1 MIPEVWQDLKKK
13 ARLEEIELWK
23 TEGPRRQKA
32 RDKRAA
38 EAKRPNFI
46 DVRLTDKKNYEEVMS
61 KARKDFAAEEAP
73 PMALV
78 EEMGQT
84 SDMRS
89 RNAARRRKKTIT
101 RTSKTI
107 SACREQSQGKL

>member
-1 MIPEVWQDLKKK
+1 MGGRETKKQATTRPDSVIPEVWQDFKKK

-46 DVRLTDKKNYEEVMS
+46 EIPLTE
-61 KARKDFAAEEAP
+61 R
-73 PMALV
+73 
-78 EEMGQT
+78 
-84 SDMRS
+84 
-89 RNAARRRKKTIT
+89 
-101 RTSKTI
+101 
-107 SACREQSQGKL
+107 